1 MNMNEQQT
9 APYNTQRPNEP
20 ITAIPL
26 EVKTAEHYPSRPQIR
41 PLHAWIIIALLALI
55 LATSAVGLVL
65 QVVPTGMQGGANFV
79 PNQSFPSDGQF
90 PSEEQGFSRNPT
102 TNQE

>member
-9 APYNTQRPNEP
+9 APYNTQGPNEP

-26 EVKTAEHYPSRPQIR
+26 EAKMTDHHPSRPQIR
-41 PLHAWIIIALLALI
+41 PLHVWIIIALLALI
-55 LATSAVGLVL
+55 LATSAVGLVVQL
-65 QVVPTGMQGGANFV
+65 VPTGMQGGANFV

-90 PSEEQGFSRNPT
+90 PGEGQGFSQNPSET
-102 TNQE
+102 QA